1 MKITT
6 AEFESKVLQSSEPI
20 IVDFYADWCGP
31 CKMQSPILDEIS
43 EATVYKVNIDEEP
56 DLATRYSVMS
66 IPTLIV
72 FKNGEVAS
80 KSVGL
85 TAKEQILEMLK

>member
-31 CKMQSPILDEIS
+31 CKMQAPILDEIS